1 MTVKDLTVFVN
12 IGDNIDTLIFHNVEK
27 IDFEGRPGSTML
39 TFQHGTEVYRI
50 PFVLYWVEG
59 N

>member
-1 MTVKDLTVFVN
+1 MIVKDLTVFVDRGRD
-12 IGDNIDTLIFHNVEK
+12 IETMIFHNVEK
-27 IDFEGRPGSTML
+27 IELEGRPGSTML